1 MGRASQFRRASHFTF
16 FFKVTASL
24 ELSIR
29 NGPTYNSTLRR
40 WFDDFCRAVLKFCVC
55 LVGSLKDVQLAK

>member
-16 FFKVTASL
+16 FQSDRISGI
-24 ELSIR
+24 SIR
-29 NGPTYNSTLRR
+29 NGRTYNSTLRR

-55 LVGSLKDVQLAK
+55 LVGSLKDAQLAK